1 MYDQEG
7 QLGGLQGDVD
17 YWKNERYVALENDD
31 FGLYEEFQGFFEEA
45 ERKRDEMQAKYEATV
60 AKFEIEKVI
69 KEQREFDEGVAEA
82 TRVFEE
88 RK

>member
-1 MYDQEG
+1 
-7 QLGGLQGDVD
+7 
-17 YWKNERYVALENDD
+17 
-31 FGLYEEFQGFFEEA
+31 
-45 ERKRDEMQAKYEATV
+45 MQARYEATV
-60 AKFEIEKVI
+60 AKFEIEKGI